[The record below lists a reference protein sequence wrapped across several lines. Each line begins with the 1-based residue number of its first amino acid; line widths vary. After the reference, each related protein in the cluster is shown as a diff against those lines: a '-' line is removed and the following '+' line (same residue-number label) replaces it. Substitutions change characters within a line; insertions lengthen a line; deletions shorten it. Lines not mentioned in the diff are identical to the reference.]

1 MSNNINRMPMPIPYL
16 PCKRNILKPPLDRP
30 NFTIAQTHWQMLR
43 YGTKPLERSNFT
55 YSPNI

>member
-1 MSNNINRMPMPIPYL
+1 MPIPYL